1 MTDDMRGLWIVV
13 FRMSTYDLLALSP
26 DGDSNLSVFFT
37 REDAEDAV
45 DGHPLEDMALFVDV
59 YHPSPHPH
67 PREVTD
73 E

>member
-26 DGDSNLSVFFT
+26 DGDSNLAVFFT
-37 REDAEDAV
+37 RKDAEDAV
-45 DGHPLEDMALFVDV
+45 DGHLLEDMALFVNV
-59 YHPSPHPH
+59 YHPDPHTQ
-67 PREVTD
+67 PRVVTD